1 MTVLSVAVW
10 EAITLYQACFRPI
23 VCVNS
28 FNPHKDY
35 PRFPDRATRDSPA
48 LLLSGVASHID
59 QHPRSSLLKVA
70 AVVYG
75 GTGTRP
81 QAAWLQGLA
90 PHRESASGTPPKV
103 VVGHESLRNW
113 FSLCPASQA
122 SRLNPPNSCFSL
134 PQGFL
139 MVLLSLNFTSAIRSR
154 FGLLCVL

>member
-35 PRFPDRATRDSPA
+35 PRFPDRATRDSHAP
-48 LLLSGVASHID
+48 LLSGVASHID
-59 QHPRSSLLKVA
+59 QHPRSYSLKVA

-90 PHRESASGTPPKV
+90 PHRESASGPPHPPAKV
-103 VVGHESLRNW
+103 VVGRESLRNW

-122 SRLNPPNSCFSL
+122 SRLNPPNSLVSL
-134 PQGFL
+134 YPRDF
-139 MVLLSLNFTSAIRSR
+139 
-154 FGLLCVL
+154 